1 MGPVYLILA
10 LVVFA
15 LVLLFGLIVIFG
27 PPYLPTKKR
36 QIKTALD
43 LLDLKAGQ
51 TLLELGS
58 GDGRIMRAAAQ
69 RGLNVVGIELN
80 PLLVLVSRIGLW
92 RYRKQVRVV
101 WGNYFSAQWPQADG
115 IFTFMIQRQMTAL
128 DTRIRSHAHKPVR
141 LASFAFYIPGKKPV
155 AQKNGVFLYEY
166 KQDKA

>member
-1 MGPVYLILA
+1 MYLVLA
-10 LVVFA
+10 IVVFA

-27 PPYLPTKKR
+27 PPYLPTKKQ

-43 LLDLKAGQ
+43 LLELKPGQ

-58 GDGRIMRAAAQ
+58 GDGRVMRAAAS
-69 RGLNVVGIELN
+69 RGLSVVGIELN
-80 PLLVLVSRIGLW
+80 PLLVLISRIWLW
-92 RYRKQVRVV
+92 RYRKRVRVI
-101 WGNYFSAQWPQADG
+101 WGNYFSAQWPQVDG

-141 LASFAFYIPGKKPV
+141 LASFAFYVPSKKPV

-166 KQDKA
+166 KQGKA